1 MMDAQPRQTERPQL
15 HEQPRRRALFS
26 SLGLLMPFFG
36 TRGASAEDTVKVYF
50 GQGCFWHVQ
59 HELTLRSLKINREAQ
74 GAFPE
79 GSFSP
84 AIAGYAGGLGK
95 NPNGQVCYN
104 AYEGKSYDDLGHAE
118 VVGLEL
124 PTAALEQMSKLY
136 FEEASKGPTLPGGFM
151 YSGSPEAVA
160 GRHDPQD
167 TGSAYRSV
175 IGLPGGLASPAGKI
189 VEQANAGRVQLLPG
203 KGGDPDTLG
212 KGVVYV
218 YDSSEFPFYPAELY
232 HQYHDDM
239 AERYSKGYHGLKDT
253 LQKAGVI
260 SKQAGCE
267 T

>member
-1 MMDAQPRQTERPQL
+1 MP
-15 HEQPRRRALFS
+15 
-26 SLGLLMPFFG
+26 GLVA
-36 TRGASAEDTVKVYF
+36 RGARAVDTVKAYF

-59 HELTLRSLKINREAQ
+59 HELTLRSLRISREAQ

-95 NPNGQVCYN
+95 NPSGQVCYN

-118 VVGLEL
+118 VVALEL
-124 PTAALEQMSKLY
+124 PSAALEGMARLY
-136 FEEASKGPTLPGGFM
+136 FDEASKGPILPGGFL

-167 TGSAYRSV
+167 MGSAYRSV
-175 IGLPGGLASPAGKI
+175 IGLPGGLASPAGKA
-189 VEQANAGRVQLLPG
+189 VERANAGRFQLLPG
-203 KGGDPDTLG
+203 QGGDPDTLG
-212 KGVVYV
+212 RGVVYV
-218 YDSSEFPFYPAELY
+218 YDTAEFPFFPGELY

-239 AERYSKGYHGLKDT
+239 SETYSKGYHGLKDT

-260 SKQAGCE
+260 SKRPGCE
-267 T
+267 L